1 MTNEQKNI
9 DRELAEKPVYYGQ
22 KGRALV
28 WFWRAQAGYNLAR
41 RIDGEAVTV
50 DEYGKA
56 RKLLDSCTR
65 YALAAARQWECAN
78 NSERYANSAQCDEDE
93 RRLDARRERL
103 NADLARYGVMMFNY
117 GLYPT
122 IVELDEESKRM
133 HLFREAAG
141 VALHYFD

>member
-1 MTNEQKNI
+1 MKNEQKKI
-9 DRELAEKPVYYGQ
+9 DGELAEKPVYYGQ
-22 KGRALV
+22 KGRELV

-50 DEYGKA
+50 SEYEKA

-65 YALAAARQWECAN
+65 YALAAARQWEYAN
-78 NSERYANSAQCDEDE
+78 NSERYANSAKCDEDE
-93 RRLDARRERL
+93 RRLEARRERL
-103 NADLARYGVMMFNY
+103 NADLSRYGVMMFNY

-122 IVELDEESKRM
+122 IVEVDEESKRT
-133 HLFREAAG
+133 HLFIEAAG